1 MTDSD
6 AGATDVD
13 DDEGSAMDA
22 ATALSGARGKLALA
36 AVFLVAI
43 VAAELTD
50 VSAPAIGLDT
60 AFDVQAAIVGTF
72 IVLFGGAQ
80 ISHATDVAGSAD
92 DGTATQLQRGGAVI
106 VLGGLVVLAVAF
118 L

>member
-13 DDEGSAMDA
+13 GDGSAMDA
-22 ATALSGARGKLALA
+22 STALAGARGKLALA

-50 VSAPAIGLDT
+50 VSAPAVGLDT

-92 DGTATQLQRGGAVI
+92 DGTASQLQRGGAVI

>member
-1 MTDSD
+1 MTDADSE
-6 AGATDVD
+6 ASTT
-13 DDEGSAMDA
+13 DA
-22 ATALSGARGKLALA
+22 AAALSGARGKLALA

-50 VSAPAIGLDT
+50 VAAPAIGLDT
-60 AFDVQAAIVGTF
+60 AFDVQAAIIGTF
-72 IVLFGGAQ
+72 IVLFGGSQ
-80 ISHATDVAGSAD
+80 ISHATAVAGSAD
-92 DGTATQLQRGGAVI
+92 DGTATQLQRGGAII

>member
-6 AGATDVD
+6 AGTTDVD
-13 DDEGSAMDA
+13 GDGSAMDPE
-22 ATALSGARGKLALA
+22 TALAGARGKLALA

-50 VSAPAIGLDT
+50 VSAPAIGLGT

-92 DGTATQLQRGGAVI
+92 EGTATQLQRGGAVI